1 MSEPEPARGLRRGTE
16 LLLEAV
22 ALMATAER
30 DGDYS
35 VADRAAAL
43 LRQALAVTPE
53 GAPQRLHHLSA
64 LGRVYRD
71 QFRHLGRS
79 AGLQAAIDAH
89 RESLA
94 STPPGDPQRAF
105 RLFNLATVL
114 SDRYELLDDVAAL
127 DESIHL
133 LDEAVLADAGGA
145 PLPVPARINL
155 GQRLRDRWHRRGDPT
170 DLDRAVEVLAAAA
183 ADPGAALIY
192 ATVITERYTERR
204 TPADLD
210 AAIEANRAA
219 AAVAGR
225 LPKGLADLARIG
237 LAALLGQR
245 YEDSH
250 APADLDAAISA
261 CRAAVDAAAG
271 TDPAGLR
278 RMLGGLLASRY
289 ELHRHRGDLAEALRL
304 LRAAVVATDES
315 VERALRLGELGHALG
330 RRWADLD
337 GVHTL
342 RESRD
347 VLAEAE
353 RLLPAGHPERPR
365 LLSNLGEAQREL
377 ADAAGEPELLEP
389 AVATL
394 RAAVAASAADSPLLP
409 RSLSNLGVALQALFA
424 RTQDLATLTEAIAVL
439 RRALAAAPPGHP
451 DRLIVLTNYGAALN
465 RRVDLAVEGMTDATP
480 TGGGPARVGAD
491 RDPPPPELERDARA
505 AVTLLREAA
514 ELARHAADEERAPV
528 VHTLALALVLR
539 HRLTGNVADIDES
552 VDLLRDVRA
561 ALPPS
566 PPDGHRLYT
575 NLGNALRL
583 RIEAGRPG
591 DDAAELLRM
600 FRTAVASLP
609 VWHPD
614 RAMCLINLAGAVEA
628 IAAVAPEGGDTTS
641 PVGSAAGR
649 GGVPAVDLAEA
660 AAALRE
666 AAMIDAAPSL
676 QRAQAAERWA
686 AHAERVGDL
695 VSALEGYTLAIELID
710 LVAWH
715 GMDPDDQA
723 RLLRR
728 FPRLAGDAAAVAIA
742 LDRPE
747 RAVELLEYGRAVLLT
762 RAHDA
767 GADLAALRATAPRLA
782 GRLADLQA
790 ELDGLASARTGAAG
804 GPERRHELATR
815 RREAL
820 AEIRRLPGF
829 DGFLRPPPFADL
841 AAAAAGG
848 PVVLVN
854 VARRRCDALV
864 VTHGRVEL
872 VPLPGLSDAELVPRA
887 SAFLAAVA
895 EIGAAAVPGRET
907 ADDPT
912 ASGGPARDA
921 AEPARRRAAARR
933 RLAATLDWLWRVAAA
948 PVLDA
953 LAPTARPPE
962 GSTWLRLW
970 WCPTGLLTLLPLHAA
985 APMEGRDGVLDRV
998 VPSYTASLRALR
1010 RARDAAPAGGG
1021 PITSALVV
1029 GMPRTPGLADLPS
1042 VAREEDVVRRYL
1054 PHVTSLTGPAATPQ
1068 AVLAALPRQ
1077 PVVHLCCHGTQ
1088 RLDAPTEGRLVL
1100 SGGPLQVRDLW
1111 RPAGTAAA
1119 LAVLSA
1125 CETVRGGAALAD
1137 EALTLGTAFQ
1147 LAGFRHVV
1155 GALWSISDALTAR
1168 LSAEL
1173 YAGLAVPG
1181 GIDPERAAPAL
1192 HHAVRRLRAV
1202 LPGLPDL
1209 WAAYVHIGP

>member
-22 ALMATAER
+22 ALMAAAER

-43 LRQALAVTPE
+43 LRQALAITPE

-71 QFRHLGRS
+71 QFRHLGRR
-79 AGLQAAIDAH
+79 AALQAAIDAH
-89 RESLA
+89 RGSLA

-127 DESIHL
+127 DESIRL

-183 ADPGAALIY
+183 DPGAALMY
-192 ATVITERYTERR
+192 AMVITERYTERR

-219 AAVAGR
+219 VAVAGS
-225 LPKGLADLARIG
+225 LPKDLADLADLARIG

-250 APADLDAAISA
+250 APADLDGAIFA
-261 CRAAVDAAAG
+261 YRTAVDAAAG
-271 TDPAGLR
+271 ADRAGLR
-278 RMLGGLLASRY
+278 RALGGLLASRY
-289 ELHRHRGDLAEALRL
+289 ELHRHRGDLTESLRL
-304 LRAAVVATDES
+304 LRTAVAATDEP
-315 VERALRLGELGHALG
+315 VTRALLLRDLGHVLHRHHTGLLG
-330 RRWADLD
+330 LD
-337 GVHTL
+337 TL
-342 RESRD
+342 RECHD
-347 VLAEAE
+347 LLAEAE
-353 RLLPAGHPERPR
+353 RLLPAGHPERPH
-365 LLSNLGEAQREL
+365 LLRDLGEARREL

-394 RAAVAASAADSPLLP
+394 RAAVAAAADSPLLP
-409 RSLSNLGVALQALFA
+409 QSLSNLGVALQALFA
-424 RTQDLATLTEAIAVL
+424 HTQDLATLTEAVAVL
-439 RRALAAAPPGHP
+439 RRALEAAPPGHP
-451 DRLIVLTNYGAALN
+451 DRLLVLTNYGAALN

-480 TGGGPARVGAD
+480 KAGGPARIGAD
-491 RDPPPPELERDARA
+491 GHPPPPELERDAQT

-514 ELARHAADEERAPV
+514 ELARHEADEERAPV
-528 VHTLALALVLR
+528 VHILALALLLR
-539 HRLTGNVADIDES
+539 HQLTGDLADVDES

-561 ALPPS
+561 ALPPF
-566 PPDGHRLYT
+566 PPDGHRLY
-575 NLGNALRL
+575 
-583 RIEAGRPG
+583 I
-591 DDAAELLRM
+591 
-600 FRTAVASLP
+600 
-609 VWHPD
+609 
-614 RAMCLINLAGAVEA
+614 
-628 IAAVAPEGGDTTS
+628 
-641 PVGSAAGR
+641 
-649 GGVPAVDLAEA
+649 
-660 AAALRE
+660 
-666 AAMIDAAPSL
+666 
-676 QRAQAAERWA
+676 
-686 AHAERVGDL
+686 
-695 VSALEGYTLAIELID
+695 
-710 LVAWH
+710 
-715 GMDPDDQA
+715 
-723 RLLRR
+723 
-728 FPRLAGDAAAVAIA
+728 
-742 LDRPE
+742 
-747 RAVELLEYGRAVLLT
+747 
-762 RAHDA
+762 
-767 GADLAALRATAPRLA
+767 
-782 GRLADLQA
+782 
-790 ELDGLASARTGAAG
+790 
-804 GPERRHELATR
+804 
-815 RREAL
+815 
-820 AEIRRLPGF
+820 
-829 DGFLRPPPFADL
+829 
-841 AAAAAGG
+841 
-848 PVVLVN
+848 
-854 VARRRCDALV
+854 
-864 VTHGRVEL
+864 
-872 VPLPGLSDAELVPRA
+872 
-887 SAFLAAVA
+887 
-895 EIGAAAVPGRET
+895 
-907 ADDPT
+907 
-912 ASGGPARDA
+912 
-921 AEPARRRAAARR
+921 
-933 RLAATLDWLWRVAAA
+933 
-948 PVLDA
+948 DA
-953 LAPTARPPE
+953 LAPTATLPE
-962 GSTWLRLW
+962 GSSWPRLW

-1029 GMPRTPGLADLPS
+1029 GMPRTPGLADLPA
-1042 VAREEDVVRRYL
+1042 VAREEGVVRRYL
-1054 PHVTSLTGPAATPQ
+1054 PQVTSLTGPAATPQ

-1147 LAGFRHVV
+1147 LAGFRHVI
-1155 GALWSISDALTAR
+1155 GALWSISDALAAQ
-1168 LSAEL
+1168 LSAEF
-1173 YAGLAVPG
+1173 YARLAVPG

-1202 LPGLPDL
+1202 LPGRPDL
-1209 WAAYVHIGP
+1209 WAGYVHIGP